1 MEAIVARNL
10 ALLGDE
16 INRTYGPR
24 LDSMIKILPAD
35 ECPVEMFSN
44 VARVL
49 FSRGPTNWGQ
59 VVALFYFGYRL
70 VIRRV
75 RSGLLAAFR
84 QVCKSLFSF
93 CLQMNVFAWIAAQG
107 GWRIVQYLTFSGA
120 GARGDNEPA
129 NRTTANGQYTDT
141 TGVTLFGQSW
151 LTPQN
156 LIVGLTIVCTALYL
170 YRRFNR

>member
-1 MEAIVARNL
+1 MLDVNEVRLESLYAVCGGFLGLSQRNSTRPK
-10 ALLGDE
+10 LLCWH
-16 INRTYGPR
+16 P
-24 LDSMIKILPAD
+24 
-35 ECPVEMFSN
+35 
-44 VARVL
+44 L

-93 CLQMNVFAWIAAQG
+93 CLHMNVFAWIAAQG

-129 NRTTANGQYTDT
+129 NRTTANEQYTDT
-141 TGVTLFGQSW
+141 TGVTLLGQSW